1 MDELVLLADMRT
13 EISPDTRYP
22 AARDALMAEISGA
35 APRPSPRNRRPILI
49 SGLLAGT
56 VAAGAI
62 VVAATS
68 GGEHQTPPTTNQ
80 ATTAPPLR
88 LVAVTSPMAL
98 AANAANVAQR
108 TPIPAATQWV
118 YVKMESTISHAP
130 PSGAMAQVPGSH
142 QIRETWTRVD
152 MQYLASVRHG
162 KTVVTSTHGGMGT
175 PIGWPAI
182 SYSYLNSLPTNPD
195 ALLRLM
201 RHNLTNLELAGPND
215 GKLSDNDV
223 FDSAIALME
232 NYTVLPARL
241 NAALYGV
248 LARLKVVHL
257 DRARDNA
264 GRKVLSLFRTQ
275 DGMKTAIFI
284 NPTSYAYA
292 GQRIVMVADQTT
304 RGNDGTHTLHKG
316 ELLDDEAILVS
327 KIVNAPG
334 TRS

>member
-1 MDELVLLADMRT
+1 MDELTLLADMRK
-13 EISPDTRYP
+13 EIAPDTRYP
-22 AARDALMAEISGA
+22 AARDALLAEISGA
-35 APRPSPRNRRPILI
+35 APRPSPRSRRPILI

-62 VVAATS
+62 VVAVTS
-68 GGEHQTPPTTNQ
+68 GSEHETPPTTNR
-80 ATTAPPLR
+80 TTAAPPLR
-88 LVAVTSPMAL
+88 LVAVTSPRSL

-118 YVKMESTISHAP
+118 YVKMESTISNAP
-130 PSGAMAQVPGSH
+130 PSGAMVQVRGSH
-142 QIRETWTRVD
+142 QIKETWTRVD
-152 MQYLASVRHG
+152 MQYLASVKNG

-182 SYSYLNSLPTNPD
+182 SYSYLNSLPTDPD
-195 ALLRLM
+195 ALLRLI
-201 RHNLTNLELAGPND
+201 RHNLSDPKLAGPGA
-215 GKLSDNDV
+215 GKPPDNYV
-223 FDSAIALME
+223 FDSVIALME

-257 DRARDNA
+257 DRATNNA
-264 GRKVLSLFRTQ
+264 GRKVLSLYRVQ
-275 DGMKTAIFI
+275 DGMKTSIFI

-292 GQRIVMVADQTT
+292 GQRILMVADQTT

>member
-1 MDELVLLADMRT
+1 MDDLMLLADMRK
-13 EISPDTRYP
+13 EIAPDTRYP
-22 AARDALMAEISGA
+22 AARDALLAEISGA

-62 VVAATS
+62 VVAVTS
-68 GGEHQTPPTTNQ
+68 GGEHQTPPTYP

-152 MQYLASVRHG
+152 MQYLASIRHG

-182 SYSYLNSLPTNPD
+182 SYSYLNSLPTDPD

-201 RHNLTNLELAGPND
+201 RHNLTDPELAGPND

-292 GQRIVMVADQTT
+292 GQRRVMVADQTSHAD
-304 RGNDGTHTLHKG
+304 DGTFTLRRG
-316 ELLDDEAILVS
+316 ELLNDEAILVS